1 MNNAPTRGYET
12 IVGARTDVRIINHV
26 TVDVWM
32 GELRAKGEARRQRI
46 DVGGNLSDV
55 WGGGI
60 SPEEVAAR
68 ASLPREGGRRTD
80 EALPAEYDPKM
91 CRTRVLVPSSCEQR
105 LFTPLAVEQVHGRR
119 GVLHVVAIA
128 TSRDVNKFRRVK

>member
-32 GELRAKGEARRQRI
+32 GKLRAKGEARRQRI
-46 DVGGNLSDV
+46 DVGGNLST
-55 WGGGI
+55 
-60 SPEEVAAR
+60 SA
-68 ASLPREGGRRTD
+68 D

-128 TSRDVNKFRRVK
+128 TSCATWIRSEW

>member
-46 DVGGNLSDV
+46 DNSGRNLSV
-55 WGGGI
+55 
-60 SPEEVAAR
+60 
-68 ASLPREGGRRTD
+68 D
-80 EALPAEYDPKM
+80 EALPAEYDPRM

-128 TSRDVNKFRRVK
+128 TSRDVDKFRMVK